1 MSVGSVPVR
10 LRANAQQYAE
20 KSQELIT
27 RGQDQEDA
35 QAIDRFPVPKV
46 VTGGNFEIVGRH
58 PNKAAFII
66 FGDNA
71 DYSTKAELNL
81 VAGAFGAVQTEVDP
95 ETGKAAQYKY
105 PNRAD
110 AASLVLSEATDDT
123 GLVSLVGKANFR
135 AAIKARADTIKIHAR
150 EVLELAAG
158 GENYIGNSA
167 KNPGPFGSVHIIAG
181 NRIGDSNSDF
191 SLQPIPKGDNLVA
204 FMKEQLEF
212 AQNSNTVQQQLVKD
226 MLAVKTALLEFCK
239 TLSVVIPK
247 VATPALT
254 FSPVGVNPLA
264 PVAASYV
271 VPVAGAAG
279 ILAGSIGATMP
290 KQAVA
295 LCNNLGGGINKTLI
309 KTNYLKPHSP
319 KYILSKFNKVN

>member
-1 MSVGSVPVR
+1 MSKVPVR
-10 LRANAQQYAE
+10 LRANAQQYTQ
-20 KSQELIT
+20 KSRELIT

-35 QAIDRFPVPKV
+35 QAIDRFPVPKIV
-46 VTGGNFEIVGRH
+46 AGGNFEIVGRH
-58 PNKAAFII
+58 PNKASFIM

-95 ETGKAAQYKY
+95 ETDKPAQYQY
-105 PNRAD
+105 PNPAD

-135 AAIKARADTIKIHAR
+135 AAIKAKADTIKIHAR

-158 GENYIGNSA
+158 GENYISNTA
-167 KNPGPFGSVHIIAG
+167 QNPSKYGAVHIIAG

-191 SLQPIPKGDNLVA
+191 SLQPIPKGNNLVA
-204 FMKEQLEF
+204 FMEEQLEF

-226 MLAVKTALLEFCK
+226 MLAVKTALLEFC
-239 TLSVVIPK
+239 TALSVIIPGAA
-247 VATPALT
+247 VPALT
-254 FSPVGVNPLA
+254 LPPAGATLG

-271 VPVAGAAG
+271 APVAGAAG
-279 ILAGSIGATMP
+279 ILACTIGATMP
-290 KQAVA
+290 AQTVA
-295 LCNNLGGGINKTLI
+295 LCNNLGGGVNKTLI
-309 KTNYLKPHSP
+309 KTNYLKPYSP

>member
-1 MSVGSVPVR
+1 MSKVPVR
-10 LRANAQQYAE
+10 LRANAQQYTQ
-20 KSQELIT
+20 KSRELIT

-35 QAIDRFPVPKV
+35 QAIDRFPVPKIV
-46 VTGGNFEIVGRH
+46 AGGNFEIVGRH
-58 PNKAAFII
+58 PNKASFIM

-95 ETGKAAQYKY
+95 ETDKPAQYQY
-105 PNRAD
+105 PNPAD

-135 AAIKARADTIKIHAR
+135 AAIKAKADTIKIHAR

-158 GENYIGNSA
+158 GENYIGCTA
-167 KNPGPFGSVHIIAG
+167 TNPSKYGAVHIIAG
-181 NRIGDSNSDF
+181 NRIKKDQGSDF
-191 SLQPIPKGDNLVA
+191 SLQPIPKGNNLVA
-204 FMKEQLEF
+204 FMEEQLEF

-226 MLAVKTALLEFCK
+226 MLAVKTALLDFCK
-239 TLSVVIPK
+239 ALSVTIPLT
-247 VATPALT
+247 AGPALT
-254 FSPVGVNPLA
+254 MPPATNPLA

-279 ILAGSIGATMP
+279 ILACTIGATMP
-290 KQAVA
+290 AHTVA
-295 LCNNLGGGINKTLI
+295 LCNNLGGGVNKTLI
-309 KTNYLKPHSP
+309 KTNYLKPYSP

>member
-1 MSVGSVPVR
+1 MAVGSVPVR
-10 LRANAQQYAE
+10 LRANAQQYTQ
-20 KSQELIT
+20 KSRELIT

-66 FGDNA
+66 FGDSA

-95 ETGKAAQYKY
+95 ETDKAAQYQY

-135 AAIKARADTIKIHAR
+135 AAIKAKADTIKIHAR

-158 GENYIGNSA
+158 GENYIGNTA
-167 KNPGPFGSVHIIAG
+167 TNPSKYGAVHIIAG

-204 FMKEQLEF
+204 FIEEQLEL

-226 MLAVKTALLEFCK
+226 MLALKTALLEFCSA
-239 TLSVVIPK
+239 LSVAIPLA
-247 VATPALT
+247 ATPGLT
-254 FSPVGVNPLA
+254 LPVGLNVLA

-279 ILAGSIGATMP
+279 ILAAAIGSTMP

-309 KTNYLKPHSP
+309 KTNCLKPYSP
-319 KYILSKFNKVN
+319 KDILSKFNKVN